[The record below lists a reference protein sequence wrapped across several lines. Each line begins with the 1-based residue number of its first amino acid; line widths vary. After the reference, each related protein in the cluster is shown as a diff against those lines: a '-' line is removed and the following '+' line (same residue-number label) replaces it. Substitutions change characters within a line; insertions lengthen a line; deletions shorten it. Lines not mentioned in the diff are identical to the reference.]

1 MRAALD
7 RHQWDLIISDYVIPG
22 FGGLE
27 ALRLAKERG
36 LDLPFIIVS
45 GQIGEDAAV
54 AAMKAGAHDYVMK
67 DSLVRLAPAIGRELQ
82 DAEVRRARR
91 QAREAL
97 RESEERFRQLAENI
111 DAAFFMHDWSAEE
124 GLGKLT
130 FISPAFET
138 IWGLPCDALYKNP
151 KLWQKA
157 IHKEDKKQ
165 FAVALANLG
174 KASVNEQFRITR
186 PTDATRWVHY
196 RAFPV
201 RNEQGEVYRIAA
213 IAEDITQT
221 KEAQ

>member
-1 MRAALD
+1 MSQALRLLLIEDSEDDALLLLRALRKGGYDLIVERVDTPDSMRAALD

-91 QAREAL
+91 QARE
-97 RESEERFRQLAENI
+97 R
-111 DAAFFMHDWSAEE
+111 
-124 GLGKLT
+124 
-130 FISPAFET
+130 
-138 IWGLPCDALYKNP
+138 
-151 KLWQKA
+151 
-157 IHKEDKKQ
+157 
-165 FAVALANLG
+165 
-174 KASVNEQFRITR
+174 
-186 PTDATRWVHY
+186 
-196 RAFPV
+196 
-201 RNEQGEVYRIAA
+201 
-213 IAEDITQT
+213 
-221 KEAQ
+221 